1 MSRTERKCLLAS
13 AAGHG
18 LLTVLLFLAPAFAV
32 STQKPPTELRMLTFI
47 PATAVDQL
55 VVSGGNPEIAP
66 EPPPVAPVIQQPEP
80 AKPQPTP
87 ADPPPV
93 TPPRVEPVRPEPVKL
108 PEKIEPAREAPKPVE
123 KPRDTRPEPVKTPP
137 PKRETPKVIPTFT
150 PSRGATVARNPQA
163 EARAAEQARQQAQ
176 REQARRWDQAAAG
189 LSRLSS
195 STSIEM
201 PGPGGA
207 AFAHYGSIVRQ
218 MYMDAWIKP
227 AEIDADSAVVATTV
241 VIARDGRVVSA
252 RITRPS
258 GIRAVDDSVRRA
270 LELKFIKPFPEG
282 ATDLE
287 RTFHLKFDLTAK
299 RSL

>member
-32 STQKPPTELRMLTFI
+32 STKKPPAELRLLTFI
-47 PATAVDQL
+47 PATAVEQL
-55 VVSGGNPEIAP
+55 VVSGGNPEITP
-66 EPPPVAPVIQQPEP
+66 EPPPVAPVIPQPEP
-80 AKPQPTP
+80 AKPEPIP
-87 ADPPPV
+87 ADP
-93 TPPRVEPVRPEPVKL
+93 PPRVEPVRPEPVKP
-108 PEKIEPAREAPKPVE
+108 PEKTEPPREPPKPAE
-123 KPRDTRPEPVKTPP
+123 KPRDTRPEPTKTPP

-150 PSRGATVARNPQA
+150 PSRGATVVRNPQA
-163 EARAAEQARQQAQ
+163 EARAAEQARQRARQ
-176 REQARRWDQAAAG
+176 EQARRWEQAAAG